1 MNEKE
6 SSAAS
11 EPVEGSDKF
20 PELAKL
26 FLWVDDR
33 HKVEKVVIGLC
44 IFCAVLFV
52 IDLFYHRHAYFGFEG
67 SRGFYAI
74 AGFAAFAIIVL
85 AAGQLRRLIKRPEN
99 YYGERATNAE
109 TYPDEGLAIQIAA
122 GFSAPLDRRSVVPAN
137 AKPHSDVAKD
147 AAKASTDAATKEGG
161 SR

>member
-6 SSAAS
+6 R
-11 EPVEGSDKF
+11 ETGEEIEGSEKLPD
-20 PELAKL
+20 LARL
-26 FLWVDDR
+26 FLWADDR

-44 IFCAVLFV
+44 IFCALLFV

-99 YYGERATNAE
+99 YYGERATHAE
-109 TYPDEGLAIQIAA
+109 TYPDEGLGIQIAA
-122 GFSAPLDRRSVVPAN
+122 GFSAPIDRRSVIPADSTIV
-137 AKPHSDVAKD
+137 SD
-147 AAKASTDAATKEGG
+147 STKEGS